1 MAASDF
7 YETLNRLGLS
17 QYHDSLVQ
25 EAFDSWDIL
34 ADITE
39 EDLDAIGVKLGHRRI
54 LQRAIAEYR
63 KEGAQTAPVVEL
75 PTEPKHRAAKSD
87 GSISIPITTEP
98 LPVSNGA
105 SRAQP
110 TGSKRKYRRHP
121 KPDDNAPDRPPSAY
135 VLFSNQVREHLKG
148 KDLSFTEI
156 AKTVGE
162 RWQVLA
168 PDEKATY
175 ESRSQAM
182 KDHYY
187 AQLAEYKKT
196 QEYSQY
202 QDYLA
207 DFKAKHEHGNA
218 KRLKEAQPSPSR
230 RSSDERASSPDV
242 RESSANSSEQ
252 QYYERRRSTYDSA
265 RILNPVDWRPS
276 TRSGHAS
283 PDLSCNSMQL
293 EAAFSPRHTKPVTT
307 FASINAPPQQNVP
320 VHLKP
325 SPSLRSNGHS
335 VSPLQ
340 DHPMAIST
348 SMAYGYHPMLVS
360 QNSDSP
366 PPTMPLAR
374 RPTLPSEGSLPS
386 LRHSDSYGS
395 SSAGSPSTSSGP
407 NFSRA
412 VPSRQL
418 PLPFPSRQNSI
429 SAASQSLPP
438 MKAPGSPGHYS
449 PPSSGLAT
457 LLRAGE
463 HLASTG
469 GDMRIGNNYPDT
481 MNHS

>member
-25 EAFDSWDIL
+25 EAFDSWDVL

-63 KEGAQTAPVVEL
+63 KEGTQTAPVVEL

-87 GSISIPITTEP
+87 GSISIPTTIE
-98 LPVSNGA
+98 PVSASNGT
-105 SRAQP
+105 SRAP

-196 QEYSQY
+196 QEYAQY
-202 QDYLA
+202 QDYLV

-218 KRLKEAQPSPSR
+218 KRLKEANPSPSR
-230 RSSDERASSPDV
+230 RSSDERLPSSPDN

-283 PDLSCNSMQL
+283 PDMSANSMQL
-293 EAAFSPRHTKPVTT
+293 EAAFSPRHTKPATT
-307 FASINAPPQQNVP
+307 FASINAPPQQTAP

-335 VSPLQ
+335 ASPMQ

-348 SMAYGYHPMLVS
+348 SMAYGYHPMLAHQTS
-360 QNSDSP
+360 SDSP
-366 PPTMPLAR
+366 PPTMPLGR
-374 RPTLPSEGSLPS
+374 RPTL
-386 LRHSDSYGS
+386 
-395 SSAGSPSTSSGP
+395 
-407 NFSRA
+407 
-412 VPSRQL
+412 PSRQL

-429 SAASQSLPP
+429 SNSQSSLPP
-438 MKAPGSPGHYS
+438 MKAPGSPSRFS
-449 PPSSGLAT
+449 PPTSGLAT

-463 HLASTG
+463 HLASTS
-469 GDMRIGNNYPDT
+469 GDMRAGSSYPDT